1 MLGVGIVSVINTNFS
16 KKLFDQ
22 NNVNK
27 TECRI
32 DTRDTLSESDLN
44 FLIPKNNTGCC
55 ELQTSR
61 EPGHEFDITKHL
73 NPFNTTICTA
83 SSTHGQFNITNPND
97 NYYHMKIDGKFKAFD
112 KTNKLLLSIDDNY
125 LNISKKYAET
135 YGGIHINENETHYS
149 VEFDGDCDDQEFLT
163 KENKF
168 LIIPGSIYTSIT
180 FLIQPS
186 QNNMENN
193 TAFLQEFNKRPAYLT
208 FYDQINITLETI
220 DPNQI
225 TSFFTDQYDRCL
237 SPNPNFPPMQPAIAP
252 PPTVPPFPPPKPL
265 LPWTHPIMPAN
276 PPKPALPLAPSTPPH
291 TPAPSPNKP
300 PLTPTTEYPPPSSPK
315 PQPPADPPAQPP
327 ADPPAQPPE
336 APTAAAPA
344 KPIPS
349 SPPSPAEPSSS
360 APVPLPPTSPSPIP
374 QAPTHTPAPST
385 NKPPLAPPTEY
396 PPPAAPPAQPPTA
409 PTEAPPAKPIPS
421 FPPSPVVPP
430 SPPPPALPSYSPDP
444 KTPPTPP
451 STTQQNTSPP
461 SASLQL
467 KSPTTPPALQRPA
480 PSPPKPT
487 PTSPSPSPSNTNS
500 NTLSPQESNS
510 TTENPNSNTSSHQ
523 QNNSTSNTTS
533 NTSSHQ
539 ESNSTT
545 ENPNLEI
552 TLSIIGASLL
562 VSICGYVIYNNTKK
576 NYVIY
581 NNTKKNKVKPTVT
594 FSEIQTTNLAP
605 RTTQEAPPAEQEEAA
620 EPATEEQEEAAEPA
634 TEEQEEAP
642 TQEPEQYPKQG
653 KTKVAFVTPNTLVI
667 GK

>member
-1 MLGVGIVSVINTNFS
+1 MSGIGIVSVINTNFS

-44 FLIPKNNTGCC
+44 FLMPKNNTGCC

-112 KTNKLLLSIDDNY
+112 ETNKLLLSIDDNY

-149 VEFDGDCDDQEFLT
+149 VEFDGDCDDQEFFT

-193 TAFLQEFNKRPAYLT
+193 TAFWQEFNKRPAYLT

-237 SPNPNFPPMQPAIAP
+237 SPNTNFPPMQPSTAIAP
-252 PPTVPPFPPPKPL
+252 PPTVPPFPPPKP
-265 LPWTHPIMPAN
+265 P
-276 PPKPALPLAPSTPPH
+276 PLAPSTPPPH
-291 TPAPSPNKP
+291 TPTPFSLIFSPSKP
-300 PLTPTTEYPPPSSPK
+300 PLAPPPEYPSSSSPK
-315 PQPPADPPAQPP
+315 PPPPPPPPAAPPAPPP
-327 ADPPAQPPE
+327 A

-360 APVPLPPTSPSPIP
+360 APVPLPPTSPSPITP
-374 QAPTHTPAPST
+374 ATTHTPAPST

-461 SASLQL
+461 SASVQL

-487 PTSPSPSPSNTNS
+487 PTSPSPSPPKPTPTSPSPSNT
-500 NTLSPQESNS
+500 T
-510 TTENPNSNTSSHQ
+510 SNTSSHQ

-545 ENPNLEI
+545 ENQKLKI
-552 TLSIIGASLL
+552 ALSTIGASLL
-562 VSICGYVIYNNTKK
+562 VSICGFVIY
-576 NYVIY
+576 Y
-581 NNTKKNKVKPTVT
+581 NHKKNKVEPTDMS
-594 FSEIQTTNLAP
+594 FSGIQTMNLA
-605 RTTQEAPPAEQEEAA
+605 PAEQEEAA
-620 EPATEEQEEAAEPA
+620 EPATEEQEEAPTQEPPP
-634 TEEQEEAP
+634 AP

-653 KTKVAFVTPNTLVI
+653 KTKVAFVTPHTLVI